1 MMDSQQPDEGD
12 FPPNPFVSSTDDTS
26 SDFQSATPSF
36 AQFAQPPPSTAVSQ
50 QQSLPMPIPPA
61 PQLVTH
67 IDPSESSFAPIVTN
81 PYVGSGAMDGG
92 APGSSARDGSRMT
105 MNSGGASGIAPTDG
119 QPLRGGGLGPI
130 AQVQRC
136 CSVDTYKSYF
146 DVDTIDVQN
155 RIVAALLTCNIPDG
169 FRYNVIGVNNPE
181 GKGPD
186 LYVMTFPCACLCDRY
201 FSSLNDHSCKSPFF
215 LLKVWSLLDND
226 HSDIFL
232 GGHFKYAFIF
242 PYNRRKF

>member
-186 LYVMTFPCACLCDRY
+186 LYG
-201 FSSLNDHSCKSPFF
+201 PF
-215 LLKVWSLLDND
+215 W
-226 HSDIFL
+226 
-232 GGHFKYAFIF
+232 
-242 PYNRRKF
+242 